1 MTLAGDRFVRRRFAR
16 RVTRLRYQLAASG
29 WAVGFSVS
37 ACQRGV
43 GAIDVCCAVRSV
55 PRLNICADLDDLS
68 NSIQLMMS
76 QFQAFDYG
84 SVGLRTASTEIRLL
98 DLYPS
103 QGLVDSRLIGRLYS
117 TSVEN
122 PSPYTALSY
131 VWGLGDKTQSICVP
145 SVDQDSGASIA
156 ITKSLETALRHFRK
170 PDAVITLWI
179 DQICINQA
187 DNKEKGQQVAM
198 MGSIYSSAT
207 QVLVWLGPAQDGSEE
222 LMEAWQVIGQKA
234 RDFGLES
241 YMNPQSYYLISALG
255 RSKDPS
261 DETALRFQSLLAS
274 TVEAFAPLLKEMALK
289 KWFERPY
296 FLRVWIIQEFCLCP
310 DTIFVC
316 GSKTIP
322 VDFVKLGVLLLQT
335 AIGNMPQGDYE
346 QLQPPEMPLERLS
359 EVSSEPTARLFA
371 CRSRHQKHK
380 DDELY
385 MLLRRLFVELETNAT
400 VHCDRIFALLGL
412 AADAEKLGI
421 EPDYEESTERIL
433 TQTARTLIEKSGRVD
448 LLCYSQFPKLDEL
461 SHLPSW
467 VPDWRSNLSRSF
479 YTINERID
487 KHLFAAAGQD
497 SVFEVVQHPNDNP
510 DILGLRGYTVDVIE
524 EVAEGGGWTDMSW
537 DYERY
542 LGYMAQID
550 ELWQRSMEKTH
561 SEGTQLRREE
571 ARWRVPIGDI
581 YWTWEGDQQRAKAE
595 VARFHEQ
602 FLQELK
608 LFDDMTRLAATGE
621 DISER
626 YLQWEEKHRGA
637 DTKHNY
643 RESMRKM
650 QGKRPFLTNMGYLG
664 MGPLDTK
671 SGDVIAVFCGGRIP
685 FILHS
690 VKETGELGV
699 FSYIGEAYCDSV
711 MDGEVTSKEKQ
722 TFWII

>member
-1 MTLAGDRFVRRRFAR
+1 M
-16 RVTRLRYQLAASG
+16 
-29 WAVGFSVS
+29 
-37 ACQRGV
+37 
-43 GAIDVCCAVRSV
+43 
-55 PRLNICADLDDLS
+55 N
-68 NSIQLMMS
+68 
-76 QFQAFDYG
+76 QFPAFDYG

-103 QGLVDSRLIGRLYS
+103 QGLVDSRLISRLYT
-117 TSVEN
+117 TSIKS
-122 PSPYTALSY
+122 PSPYIALSY
-131 VWGLGDKTQSICVP
+131 VWGLGNKTQSIQVSNLNDDGEAFIP
-145 SVDQDSGASIA
+145 
-156 ITKSLETALRHFRK
+156 ITESLETALRHFRK
-170 PDAVITLWI
+170 PDEVITLWI

-207 QVLVWLGPAQDGSEE
+207 QVLVWLGPAQDGSDK
-222 LMEAWQVIGQKA
+222 LMEAWQDIGQRA
-234 RDFGLES
+234 REFGLES

-310 DTIFVC
+310 DTILVC

-322 VDFVKLGVLLLQT
+322 VDFVKLAVLLLQT
-335 AIGNMPQGDYE
+335 AIGNMPQGHYK
-346 QLQPPEMPLERLS
+346 QLQPPEMPLERLA

-385 MLLRRLFVELETNAT
+385 MLLRRLFVELETSAT
-400 VHCDRIFALLGL
+400 VHRDRIFALLGL
-412 AADAEKLGI
+412 AADAMKLSI
-421 EPDYEESTERIL
+421 QPDYEGSTERIL
-433 TQTARTLIEKSGRVD
+433 TQTARTLIEKSGRME

-479 YTINERID
+479 YTINERMD
-487 KHLFAAAGQD
+487 KHLFAASGHG
-497 SVFEVVQHPNDNP
+497 VVVEVVQHLNDNP
-510 DILGLRGYTVDVIE
+510 DILGLRGYPVDVIE
-524 EVAEGGGWTDMSW
+524 EVAEGDGWTDMSW

-550 ELWQRSMEKTH
+550 ELWQRSMEKTLG
-561 SEGTQLRREE
+561 EGTQLRKEE

-626 YLQWEEKHRGA
+626 CLQWEEKHRGA

-650 QGKRPFLTNMGYLG
+650 QSKKPFVTKMGYLG
-664 MGPLDTK
+664 MGPVEGK
-671 SGDVIAVFCGGRIP
+671 SGDVVVVFCGARIP
-685 FILHS
+685 FVLRP
-690 VKETGELGV
+690 VKGSSGLGEFL
-699 FSYIGEAYCDSV
+699 YIGEAYCHGV
-711 MDGEVTSKEKQ
+711 MDGEVISKEKQ
-722 TFWII
+722 TFWLI

>member
-1 MTLAGDRFVRRRFAR
+1 
-16 RVTRLRYQLAASG
+16 
-29 WAVGFSVS
+29 
-37 ACQRGV
+37 
-43 GAIDVCCAVRSV
+43 
-55 PRLNICADLDDLS
+55 
-68 NSIQLMMS
+68 
-76 QFQAFDYG
+76 
-84 SVGLRTASTEIRLL
+84 
-98 DLYPS
+98 
-103 QGLVDSRLIGRLYS
+103 
-117 TSVEN
+117 
-122 PSPYTALSY
+122 
-131 VWGLGDKTQSICVP
+131 
-145 SVDQDSGASIA
+145 
-156 ITKSLETALRHFRK
+156 
-170 PDAVITLWI
+170 
-179 DQICINQA
+179 
-187 DNKEKGQQVAM
+187 M
-198 MGSIYSSAT
+198 MGNIYSSAT
-207 QVLVWLGPAQDGSEE
+207 QVLVWLGPAQDGSDK
-222 LMEAWQVIGQKA
+222 LMEAWQDIGQRA
-234 RDFGLES
+234 REFGLES

-310 DTIFVC
+310 DTILVC

-322 VDFVKLGVLLLQT
+322 VDFVKLAVLLLQT
-335 AIGNMPQGDYE
+335 AIGNMPQGHHK
-346 QLQPPEMPLERLS
+346 QLQPPEMPLERLA

-385 MLLRRLFVELETNAT
+385 MLMRRLFVELETNAT
-400 VHCDRIFALLGL
+400 VHRDRIFALLGL
-412 AADAEKLGI
+412 AADAMKLGI
-421 EPDYEESTERIL
+421 QPDYEGSTERIL
-433 TQTARTLIEKSGRVD
+433 TQTARTLIEKSGRVE

-479 YTINERID
+479 YTINERMD
-487 KHLFAAAGQD
+487 KHLFAASGHGD
-497 SVFEVVQHPNDNP
+497 VVEVVQHPNDNP
-510 DILGLRGYTVDVIE
+510 DILGLRGYPVDVIE
-524 EVAEGGGWTDMSW
+524 EVAEGDGWTDMSW

-550 ELWQRSMEKTH
+550 ELWQRSMEKTLG
-561 SEGTQLRREE
+561 EGTQLRKEE

-626 YLQWEEKHRGA
+626 CLQWEEKHRGA

-650 QGKRPFLTNMGYLG
+650 QSKKPFVTKMGYLG
-664 MGPLDTK
+664 MGPVEGK
-671 SGDVIAVFCGGRIP
+671 SGDVVVVFCGGRIP
-685 FILHS
+685 FVLRP
-690 VKETGELGV
+690 VKGSSGLGEFL
-699 FSYIGEAYCDSV
+699 YIGEAYCHGV
-711 MDGEVTSKEKQ
+711 MDGEVIIKEKQ
-722 TFWII
+722 TFWLI

>member
-16 RVTRLRYQLAASG
+16 RETRLRYQLAASG
-29 WAVGFSVS
+29 WAVGFSIS

-103 QGLVDSRLIGRLYS
+103 QGLVDSRLMGRLYS
-117 TSVEN
+117 TSVES

-131 VWGLGDKTQSICVP
+131 VWGLGGKTQSICVP
-145 SVDQDSGASIA
+145 SVDQDGGASIA

-400 VHCDRIFALLGL
+400 
-412 AADAEKLGI
+412 
-421 EPDYEESTERIL
+421 
-433 TQTARTLIEKSGRVD
+433 
-448 LLCYSQFPKLDEL
+448 FPKLDEL

-524 EVAEGGGWTDMSW
+524 EVAEGGGWMDMSW

-550 ELWQRSMEKTH
+550 ELWQRSMDKTH

-650 QGKRPFLTNMGYLG
+650 QGKRPFLTKMGYLG

-671 SGDVIAVFCGGRIP
+671 SGDVVAVFCGGRIP

>member
-1 MTLAGDRFVRRRFAR
+1 
-16 RVTRLRYQLAASG
+16 
-29 WAVGFSVS
+29 
-37 ACQRGV
+37 
-43 GAIDVCCAVRSV
+43 
-55 PRLNICADLDDLS
+55 
-68 NSIQLMMS
+68 MS

-103 QGLVDSRLIGRLYS
+103 QGLVDSHHDG
-117 TSVEN
+117 
-122 PSPYTALSY
+122 
-131 VWGLGDKTQSICVP
+131 
-145 SVDQDSGASIA
+145 GASIA

-170 PDAVITLWI
+170 ADAVITLWI

-207 QVLVWLGPAQDGSEE
+207 QVLVWLGPAQDGSDE

-234 RDFGLES
+234 QDFGLES

-261 DETALRFQSLLAS
+261 DQTALRFQSLLAS

-310 DTIFVC
+310 DTIFV
-316 GSKTIP
+316 
-322 VDFVKLGVLLLQT
+322 
-335 AIGNMPQGDYE
+335 
-346 QLQPPEMPLERLS
+346 
-359 EVSSEPTARLFA
+359 
-371 CRSRHQKHK
+371 
-380 DDELY
+380 
-385 MLLRRLFVELETNAT
+385 LFVELETNAT
-400 VHCDRIFALLGL
+400 VHRDRIFALLGL

-487 KHLFAAAGQD
+487 KHLFAASGQD
-497 SVFEVVQHPNDNP
+497 SVFEVAQHPNDNP

-561 SEGTQLRREE
+561 SEETQLRREE

-608 LFDDMTRLAATGE
+608 LFDDMARLAATGE

-650 QGKRPFLTNMGYLG
+650 QGKRPFLTKMGYLG

-671 SGDVIAVFCGGRIP
+671 SGDVVAVFCGGRIP